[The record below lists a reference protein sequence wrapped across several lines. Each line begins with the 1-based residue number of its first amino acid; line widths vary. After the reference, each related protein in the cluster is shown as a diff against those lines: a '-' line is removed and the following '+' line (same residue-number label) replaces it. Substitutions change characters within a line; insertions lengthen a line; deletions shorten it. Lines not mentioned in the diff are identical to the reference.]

1 MNISQFSIT
10 TYNNYSNYVVKTPSK
25 ILLGFKNLA
34 GLDGENQLY
43 IYSRKLRSIE
53 WYIMLNL
60 YQNDTEQHLPP
71 IAMDELNDQQV
82 LEEIT
87 QLKKKLDN
95 KLVILGHHYQQDDI
109 IQFADVV
116 GDSLQLAQDAAKL
129 KNIPHIIFCGVHF
142 MAESADM
149 LTENNQNVYLPDM
162 RAGCS
167 MADMANLKDVES
179 CWKYLNLHSKQK
191 IIPVTYINCSA
202 ELKAFVGKHNG
213 AICTSSNA
221 AKIIRWALNQ
231 NAKLLFFPDQHLGR
245 NTCFDLGIPLSNMLT
260 FDPRQQFGGL
270 TPLEIESAQI
280 YLWYGYC
287 SVHQGFKKEHIEY
300 LRKTSPETTI
310 IVHPECSF
318 DVVQA
323 ADDKGS
329 TSYIIKKIAAAPAG
343 SSFAVGTEINLVNR
357 LAKQFPDKKIFS
369 LSPYQC
375 LCTTMYRI
383 RPRWLLS
390 TMRHIDAGTPINLIK
405 VPEEVKKYSM
415 IALDRML
422 ELS

>member
-1 MNISQFSIT
+1 MI
-10 TYNNYSNYVVKTPSK
+10 
-25 ILLGFKNLA
+25 
-34 GLDGENQLY
+34 
-43 IYSRKLRSIE
+43 
-53 WYIMLNL
+53 NL
-60 YQNDTEQHLPP
+60 YQNDEDQHLPP
-71 IAMDELNDQQV
+71 VSVDKLTDQQV

-87 QLKKKLDN
+87 QLKNKLKN

-109 IQFADVV
+109 ITFADHI
-116 GDSLQLAQDAAKL
+116 GDSLQLAQVAANL
-129 KNIPHIIFCGVHF
+129 TGQPDIIFCGVHF
-142 MAESADM
+142 MAETADM
-149 LTENNQNVYLPDM
+149 LTQENQKVFLPDL

-179 CWKYLNLHSKQK
+179 CWNYLNQHSNQK

-202 ELKAFVGKHNG
+202 ELKAFVGKHGG

-221 AKIIRWALNQ
+221 GKIITWAIEQ

-245 NTCFDLGIPLSNMLT
+245 NTCFDLGIGLEQMVVY
-260 FDPRQQFGGL
+260 DPRQQHGGL
-270 TPLEIESAQI
+270 TTEAVKNAKV

-287 SVHQGFKKEHIEY
+287 SVHQGFKKEHIDQ
-300 LRKTSPETTI
+300 LRISAPQTKI

-323 ADDKGS
+323 ADLKGS
-329 TSYIIKKIAAAPAG
+329 TSYIIKTIEAAATG
-343 SSFAVGTEINLVNR
+343 SEFAVGTEINLVNR
-357 LAKQFPDKKIFS
+357 IAKKFPDKKIFS

-390 TMRHIDAGTPINLIK
+390 TMQHIEQNNPINIIK
-405 VPEEVKKYSM
+405 VSDEIKKYSM
-415 IALDRML
+415 LALEKMMK
-422 ELS
+422 LS